1 MHGCQMDCDQY
12 KTDISI
18 LDSKS
23 DVVFRSSY
31 HPRAMNTDKWGD
43 FSLCVSEKALAKI
56 WRYNSEQKGY
66 DFNIAI
72 NISHS

>member
-1 MHGCQMDCDQY
+1 MHGSQTDCDQY
-12 KTDISI
+12 KADISI

-43 FSLCVSEKALAKI
+43 FSLCVPEKALAKI
-56 WRYNSEQKGY
+56 WRYNSEQKKY
-66 DFNIAI
+66 NFNIAI
-72 NISHS
+72 NISHA